1 MGRTVVRARDDM
13 PRGEVAALCA
23 RLGVT
28 ADVLGSSR
36 RFLLVTASARPGAR
50 PVAALFAAED
60 DARAAFVRFRQAEP
74 CEGPW
79 AELAELGANGGV
91 RRLCWFGTSM
101 GPTDRRESYGVPDH
115 PPTDRSRW
123 RLIRRLL
130 LLQDTPSA

>member
-1 MGRTVVRARDDM
+1 M
-13 PRGEVAALCA
+13 PRDETAALCA

-28 ADVLGSSR
+28 ADLLGSSH

-50 PVAALFAAED
+50 PVAALFTAED
-60 DARAAFVRFRQAEP
+60 DARTAFVRFRQAEP
-74 CEGPW
+74 GEGPW

-101 GPTDRRESYGVPDH
+101 GPMNRKESYGVAHH

-130 LLQDTPSA
+130 LLQDAPSA